1 MLDLPP
7 LECLRF
13 FEAAGRRESFT
24 RAAEEL
30 HVTSAAVAHRIKVLE
45 RHMEG
50 ALFERRRRGVR
61 LNTRGKALL
70 RDVQH
75 ILADIHAA
83 TERYRSDSCQR
94 RLRIFSVASVA
105 DKWLMPRLAI
115 FKASHPNVAIVLE
128 TSQHRIDLNRR
139 DFDAWIAYERQPR
152 EPGHN
157 ASSTEG
163 VLEETLFDELSLPVC
178 SRDLLESRGRP
189 RSPADLRDWPLLCDL
204 AWDLAWHFWFEHQRE
219 TPPDLSRA
227 SAFSDYGMLIDA
239 AMQGLGAAIGRTR
252 VLASELESGTLVP
265 IFDLERAVPTRCLLI
280 TTAESRRTPEVR
292 AFREWVLAEAQA
304 ELR

>member
-1 MLDLPP
+1 MRDLPP

-83 TERYRSDSCQR
+83 TERYRSDSWQR

-128 TSQHRIDLNRR
+128 TSQYRIDLNRR

-152 EPGHN
+152 EPRHH
-157 ASSTEG
+157 ASGTQG
-163 VLEETLFDELSLPVC
+163 VLEETLFDEGLLPVC
-178 SRDLLESRGRP
+178 SRCLLESRGHP
-189 RSPADLRDWPLLCDL
+189 RSPADLRDWPLLYDL

-219 TPPDLSRA
+219 APPDLSRA
-227 SAFSDYGMLIDA
+227 SGFRDYGMLIDA

-280 TTAESRRTPEVR
+280 TTAESRRIPEVR